1 MTQELDAGNQQGT
14 AASRQTEPPIPPAV
28 PHLTI
33 IVGETTIGMLRA
45 GKDVTILSGQ
55 GMVTLIRS
63 SDLSPDNY
71 LSARDAARYRYHAEF
86 VGGKRGI
93 YEGSSESD
101 FITDEE
107 TDRQL
112 ARQGK

>member
-1 MTQELDAGNQQGT
+1 MTQELDAGNQQST
-14 AASRQTEPPIPPAV
+14 AASHPTEGPLQPAL

-45 GKDVTILSGQ
+45 GKDVTILSEQ
-55 GMVTLIRS
+55 GMVTLIRA

-71 LSARDAARYRYHAEF
+71 LSVRDAARYRYHAEH

-93 YEGSSESD
+93 YEGSCESD

-112 ARQGK
+112 ARGK